1 MNTTRIEDKIVTY
14 LPTIDGY
21 TYHQGLTDYTQT
33 ERKLIDVLT
42 TTPLRYKDY
51 IQQLRSLPYHSDEQK
66 AAKSKLPCF
75 VISGTFPMR
84 DIKANKIKTHNNLL
98 TIDIDKCDNPDIDL
112 MGEMRDKLF
121 KLPYVYS
128 CLKSVSGEGL
138 FLIIPIK
145 DDTRVKSYVKQIA
158 ELFKYEYGIVID
170 SKCHDINRKRIISYD
185 EDYKRYIKTDC
196 DIEEWN
202 TEYVEIPIDFLES
215 SKPFVIR
222 PPRKPQEQFGDD
234 TLTRKTIEYLIN
246 VKRLSVDDFN
256 VEKGFGFWINMAS
269 RLKAQPNGKELFRTL
284 SNNTS
289 SYKDNDK
296 LIDSVYD
303 KADVCTD
310 TVDEYNRF
318 WYGTAKRLLGS
329 EWYKIVNRS

>member
-1 MNTTRIEDKIVTY
+1 MKTSKIETKIVTY

-33 ERKLIDVLT
+33 ERSLIDVLT

-66 AAKSKLPCF
+66 AAKAKLPCF

-84 DIKANKIKTHNNLL
+84 DIKANKIKTHNNLI

-121 KLPYVYS
+121 NLPYVYS
-128 CLKSVSGEGL
+128 CLKSASGEGL
-138 FLIIPIK
+138 FLIIPVK
-145 DDTRVKSYVKQIA
+145 DDTCVKSYVKYIA
-158 ELFKYEYGIVID
+158 DLFNKTYGIVID
-170 SKCHDINRKRIISYD
+170 DKCSDINRKRIISYD

-196 DIEEWN
+196 EVDEWELKYCEKKIEYN
-202 TEYVEIPIDFLES
+202 APIN
-215 SKPFVIR
+215 IT
-222 PPRKPQEQFGDD
+222 PPQKSFGSD
-234 TLTRKTIEYLIN
+234 TLTQKTIEYLIN

-256 VEKGFGFWINMAS
+256 VERGFGFWIKIAGM
-269 RLKAQPNGKELFRTL
+269 LKVLPNGRELFHTF

-289 SYKDNDK
+289 SYKDSSN

-310 TVDEYNRF
+310 TVEDYNRF
-318 WYGTAKRLLGS
+318 WYGTAKRMLGS
-329 EWYKIVNRS
+329 DWYKVVNRT